1 MVIADELGMV
11 MVIAVGMVNG
21 DRLRRFV
28 GLLRGFTAK
37 AFGKAM
43 LGPCWSFLGLK
54 MWHGEGRPGKGRRK
68 RAKEGEEGKERRGRG
83 KGGGWYEKT
92 RQVAVPTSSSS

>member
-1 MVIADELGMV
+1 MYS
-11 MVIAVGMVNG
+11 
-21 DRLRRFV
+21 LRRFV

-68 RAKEGEEGKERRGRG
+68 KAKEGEEGKERRGMGREREGRQGKEGRG
-83 KGGGWYEKT
+83 RREKARKGESENL
-92 RQVAVPTSSSS
+92 R